1 MKSAD
6 SYAFRLS
13 TMKPRLRLKL
23 YSRIVLTSHG
33 KIERNVLTMRQRSL
47 PQASPTLSLKVSVTG
62 PPGSLPVIQLNGSS
76 VLIMIISGNVTIQVM
91 PRVPIVLNF
100 FPRLCQILTFHRV
113 VSGRAFKIISYPS
126 PTSSFHPAS
135 RCRGSTLAGVV
146 IDIEGGFAMTLTTA
160 FLATALFVPS
170 IPVCRQ
176 DDDSP
181 SQGSKESQPHWM
193 FITPGSISN

>member
-13 TMKPRLRLKL
+13 TTKPRLRLKL

-62 PPGSLPVIQLNGSS
+62 PPGSLPVIQLNGNS

-126 PTSSFHPAS
+126 PTSSFHPVS
-135 RCRGSTLAGVV
+135 RCRGLTSAMVV
-146 IDIEGGFAMTLTTA
+146 IEGGFAMTLTTA

-170 IPVCRQ
+170 MPPPEYDGRSGSGEVVVATQQKDNSIRSATCRR
-176 DDDSP
+176 
-181 SQGSKESQPHWM
+181 
-193 FITPGSISN
+193 